1 MLSEDLGKIRCR
13 IIRSVQDLSQAIC
26 SVPSDKKDR
35 TPFKEWG
42 RNTINPTTLLGSIL
56 LFSSLNNKAAIAG
69 KTTSVL
75 ACNLLI
81 SSLEYES
88 YYQPI

>member
-1 MLSEDLGKIRCR
+1 MENIKVVCPLPGKQPHDVDPPSTQNSLGSLRCLF
-13 IIRSVQDLSQAIC
+13 IV
-26 SVPSDKKDR
+26 KKSL
-35 TPFKEWG
+35 
-42 RNTINPTTLLGSIL
+42 RNTINPITILGSIL